1 MSAGLGEAGSVT
13 VVQVFGGDWGELFDG
28 LGGGDLLHKLG
39 SLHPVTSITC
49 SRLATTTDKSGP

>member
-1 MSAGLGEAGSVT
+1 
-13 VVQVFGGDWGELFDG
+13 VQVFGGDWGELFDG